1 DHCRDCAI
9 IAVMVGRTRRKPT
22 LATTL
27 PAALFFA
34 FVFLLAP
41 SLHHDF
47 ACHQNSRTHCT
58 SCLTNQTAPNV
69 DVCPAPVDHLAG
81 IAGQI
86 DARVSAGAKSPA
98 LLSDSGRSPPL

>member
-1 DHCRDCAI
+1 
-9 IAVMVGRTRRKPT
+9 MVGSTRCRPS
-22 LATTL
+22 LAATL

-58 SCLTNQTAPNV
+58 SCITSQAAAKV
-69 DVCPAPVDHLAG
+69 AVCPAPVDAVPAFAGKVEALASNAPY
-81 IAGQI
+81 I
-86 DARVSAGAKSPA
+86 PA
-98 LLSDSGRSPPL
+98 LFSDTGRSPPASPLPFFG